1 MNFLPKRFL
10 LLSLV
15 AVFMLVFAAACGGG
29 TAEQPEEAPA
39 AEEGTEAEAPAEE
52 GTTDEEMPM
61 EEETPAEEEGTTDEE
76 MPMEEETPAEEEG
89 ATDEEEAPAAAG
101 DASLDSPP
109 SVPNAEEAS
118 QYTGASIVYYGGT
131 TGLEAEIDD
140 ALVAQFTEDTGI
152 EVEIVRRPQSPTDTI
167 NQYQQ
172 LLANQS
178 PDLDVIMLDVIWPGL
193 LADNLLDLGPAL
205 GDVASEHI
213 PSIVENSTIDGKLV
227 GIPWFTDWGMLYYR
241 TDLLEKYGYDG
252 PPATWDELEEMSQA
266 VQEGERGEG
275 NDNFYGFVWQGNANE
290 SLTCN
295 ALEWVY
301 SHGGGR
307 FIDDGG
313 AFTFDNEATV
323 TALTRAQGWVGTIS
337 PDGVTTYGEEEAR
350 PVFEDGNALF
360 MRNWPYAYATGLQ
373 SGIADDFAVAP
384 LPSVDGEQKA
394 GTLGGWGLGIS
405 QYSENPEAA
414 IEFVRYVTSPE
425 VLKWR
430 ALVGTYAPTNEA
442 VLADPEVLEALP
454 YLEVLDQI
462 EVVARPSGET
472 GANYNE
478 VSTTIF
484 QNVNQILR
492 GQDAVQ
498 LAPRVNEQLQQ
509 AAER

>member
-1 MNFLPKRFL
+1 MISLPRRFL

-29 TAEQPEEAPA
+29 NTAEQPEEAPA
-39 AEEGTEAEAPAEE
+39 AEGDAGTEAEAPEE
-52 GTTDEEMPM
+52 GEEA
-61 EEETPAEEEGTTDEE
+61 TEEGDATT
-76 MPMEEETPAEEEG
+76 EEG
-89 ATDEEEAPAAAG
+89 DATTEEAGFDLPT
-101 DASLDSPP
+101 PP
-109 SVPNAEEAS
+109 VANAEEAS
-118 QYTGASIVYYGGT
+118 QYSGASIVYYGGT
-131 TGLEAEIDD
+131 TGLEAQIDD
-140 ALVAQFTEDTGI
+140 ALVAQFAADTGI

-167 NQYQQ
+167 NQYQ
-172 LLANQS
+172 LLLSNQS
-178 PDLDVIMLDVIWPGL
+178 PDIDVIMVDVIWPGL

-205 GDVASEHI
+205 GDVAEDHI
-213 PSIVENSTIDGKLV
+213 QSIVDNSTIDGRLV
-227 GIPWFTDWGMLYYR
+227 AMPWFTDWGMLYYR
-241 TDLLEKYGYDG
+241 TDLLEKYGYSA
-252 PPATWDELEEMSQA
+252 PPETWDELEEMAQT
-266 VQEGERGEG
+266 VQEGEREEG
-275 NDNFYGFVWQGNANE
+275 NPDFFGFVWQGNANE

-307 FIDDGG
+307 FIDEGG
-313 AFTFDNEATV
+313 AFTFDSEATV

-337 PDGVTTYGEEEAR
+337 PDGVTTFGEEEAR

-360 MRNWPYAYATGLQ
+360 MRNWPYAYATGLE
-373 SGIADDFAVAP
+373 SDIADSFAVAP
-384 LPSVDGEQKA
+384 LPSVEGQPKA

-430 ALVGTYAPTNEA
+430 ALVGTYAPTNET
-442 VLADPEVLEALP
+442 VLADEEVLEALP

-462 EVVARPSGET
+462 DVVARPSGET
-472 GANYNE
+472 GINYNE

-492 GQDAVQ
+492 GQDAAQ
-498 LAPRVNEQLQQ
+498 LAPDVNSDLQE